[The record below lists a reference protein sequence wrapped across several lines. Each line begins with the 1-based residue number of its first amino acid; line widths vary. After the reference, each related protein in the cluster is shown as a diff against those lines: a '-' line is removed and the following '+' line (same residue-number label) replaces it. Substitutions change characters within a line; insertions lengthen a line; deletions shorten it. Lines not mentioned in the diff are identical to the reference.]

1 MKKVKTY
8 SRIYAKINLDAICHN
23 MEAMHA
29 KLKEGTKMFAV
40 VKTDGYGHGAIE
52 IANTIENLDYLFG
65 FCVATVEEGLILRR
79 HGVKKPILILGYTFE
94 DQYEDIILNDL
105 RPAVFTMEMAKS
117 FSDIA
122 TNLNH
127 DVKIHIKID
136 TGMSRIGLRVK
147 EENAKLIAQI
157 ATLPH
162 IIVEGIFTHFAK
174 ADEYD
179 KTAANNQIALFKH
192 MIELTESEGVTIP
205 YKHCSNSAGI
215 VEIPAAN
222 MDIVRAGITLYGLW
236 PSNEVDKSKIDL
248 APALELK
255 SKISYVK
262 TLEAG
267 RQISYGGTYTTTKEE
282 RIATIPVG
290 YGDGYPRSLSNK
302 GYVLIHGKKA
312 PICGRVCMDQ
322 FMVNVTEIPGV
333 KIGDE
338 VTLIGRDGNERIT
351 TEELGDL
358 SGRFNYEFVCDLGK
372 RVPRVFEK
380 DDKIVS
386 TRDYFS
392 E

>member
-1 MKKVKTY
+1 MKTY
-8 SRIYAKINLDAICHN
+8 SRVYAKINLDAICHN

-40 VKTDGYGHGAIE
+40 IKTDGYGHGAIE
-52 IANTIENLDYLFG
+52 IANTIESLDYLFG

-122 TNLNH
+122 TSLNH

-136 TGMSRIGLRVK
+136 TGMSRIGLQVR

-157 ATLPH
+157 AALPH

-179 KTAANNQIALFKH
+179 KTSANHQIELFKH
-192 MIELTESEGVTIP
+192 MIELTEREGVTTP

-236 PSNEVDKSKIDL
+236 PSDEVDKSKIDL

-322 FMVNVTEIPGV
+322 FMVNVTDIPEV
-333 KIGDE
+333 KTGDE
-338 VTLIGRDGNERIT
+338 VTLLGRDGSERIT
-351 TEELGDL
+351 AEELGDL
-358 SGRFNYEFVCDLGK
+358 SHRFNYEFVCDLGK
-372 RVPRVFEK
+372 RIPRVFVK
-380 DDKIVS
+380 NGKIVS

>member
-8 SRIYAKINLDAICHN
+8 SRVYAKINLDAICHN

-40 VKTDGYGHGAIE
+40 IKTDGYGHGAIE
-52 IANTIENLDYLFG
+52 IANTIESLDYLFG

-122 TNLNH
+122 TSLNH

-136 TGMSRIGLRVK
+136 TGMSRIGLQVR

-157 ATLPH
+157 AALPH

-179 KTAANNQIALFKH
+179 KTSANHQIELFKH
-192 MIELTESEGVTIP
+192 MIELTEREGVTIP

-236 PSNEVDKSKIDL
+236 PSDEVDKSKIDL

-322 FMVNVTEIPGV
+322 FMVNVTDIPEV
-333 KIGDE
+333 KTGDE
-338 VTLIGRDGNERIT
+338 VTLLGRDGSERIT
-351 TEELGDL
+351 AEELGDL
-358 SGRFNYEFVCDLGK
+358 SKRFNYEFVCDLGK
-372 RVPRVFEK
+372 RIPRVFVK
-380 DDKIVS
+380 NGKIVS

>member
-1 MKKVKTY
+1 MKTY
-8 SRIYAKINLDAICHN
+8 SRVYAKINLDAICHN

-40 VKTDGYGHGAIE
+40 IKTDGYGHGAIE
-52 IANTIENLDYLFG
+52 IANTIESLDYLFG

-122 TNLNH
+122 TSLNH

-136 TGMSRIGLRVK
+136 TGMSRIGLQVR

-157 ATLPH
+157 AALPH

-179 KTAANNQIALFKH
+179 KTSANHQIELFKH
-192 MIELTESEGVTIP
+192 MIELTEREGVTIP

-236 PSNEVDKSKIDL
+236 PSDEVDKSKIDL

-322 FMVNVTEIPGV
+322 FMVNVTDIPEV
-333 KIGDE
+333 KTGDE
-338 VTLIGRDGNERIT
+338 VTLLGRDGSERIT
-351 TEELGDL
+351 AEELGDL
-358 SGRFNYEFVCDLGK
+358 SKRFNYEFVRDLGK
-372 RVPRVFEK
+372 RIPRVFVK
-380 DDKIVS
+380 NGKIVS

>member
-1 MKKVKTY
+1 MKTY
-8 SRIYAKINLDAICHN
+8 SRVYAKINLDAICHN

-40 VKTDGYGHGAIE
+40 IKTDGYGHGAIE
-52 IANTIENLDYLFG
+52 IANTIESLDYLFG

-122 TNLNH
+122 TSLNH

-136 TGMSRIGLRVK
+136 TGMSRIGLQVR

-157 ATLPH
+157 AALPH

-179 KTAANNQIALFKH
+179 KTSANHQIELFKH
-192 MIELTESEGVTIP
+192 MIELTEREGVTIP

-236 PSNEVDKSKIDL
+236 PSDEVDKSKIDL

-322 FMVNVTEIPGV
+322 FMVNVTDIPEV
-333 KIGDE
+333 KTGDE
-338 VTLIGRDGNERIT
+338 VTLLGRDGSERIT
-351 TEELGDL
+351 AEELGDL
-358 SGRFNYEFVCDLGK
+358 SKRFNYEFVCDLGK
-372 RVPRVFEK
+372 RIPRVFVK
-380 DDKIVS
+380 NGKIVS

>member
-1 MKKVKTY
+1 MKTY
-8 SRIYAKINLDAICHN
+8 SRVYAKINLDAICHN

-40 VKTDGYGHGAIE
+40 IKTDGYGHGAIE
-52 IANTIENLDYLFG
+52 IANTIESLDYLFG

-122 TNLNH
+122 TSLKH

-136 TGMSRIGLRVK
+136 TGMSRIGLQVR

-157 ATLPH
+157 AALPH

-179 KTAANNQIALFKH
+179 KTSANHQIELFKH
-192 MIELTESEGVTIP
+192 MIELTEREGVTIP

-236 PSNEVDKSKIDL
+236 PSDEVDKSKIDL

-322 FMVNVTEIPGV
+322 FMVNVTDIPEV
-333 KIGDE
+333 KTGDE
-338 VTLIGRDGNERIT
+338 VTLLGRDGSERIT
-351 TEELGDL
+351 AEELGDL
-358 SGRFNYEFVCDLGK
+358 SKRFNYEFVCDLGK
-372 RVPRVFEK
+372 RIPRVFVK
-380 DDKIVS
+380 NGKIVS

>member
-1 MKKVKTY
+1 MKTY
-8 SRIYAKINLDAICHN
+8 SRVYAKINLDAICHN

-29 KLKEGTKMFAV
+29 KLKEGTKRFAV
-40 VKTDGYGHGAIE
+40 IKTDGYGHGAIE
-52 IANTIENLDYLFG
+52 IANTIESLDYLFG

-122 TNLNH
+122 TSLNH

-136 TGMSRIGLRVK
+136 TGMSRIGLQVR

-157 ATLPH
+157 AALPH

-179 KTAANNQIALFKH
+179 KTSANHQIELFKH
-192 MIELTESEGVTIP
+192 MIELTEREGVTIP

-236 PSNEVDKSKIDL
+236 PSDEVDKSKIDL

-322 FMVNVTEIPGV
+322 FMVNVTDIPEV
-333 KIGDE
+333 KTGDE
-338 VTLIGRDGNERIT
+338 VTLLGRDGSERIT
-351 TEELGDL
+351 AEELGDL
-358 SGRFNYEFVCDLGK
+358 SKRFNYEFVCDLGK
-372 RVPRVFEK
+372 RIPRVFVK
-380 DDKIVS
+380 NGKIVS

>member
-1 MKKVKTY
+1 MKTY
-8 SRIYAKINLDAICHN
+8 SRVYAKINLDAICHN

-40 VKTDGYGHGAIE
+40 IKTDGYGHGAIE
-52 IANTIENLDYLFG
+52 IANTIESLDYLFG

-122 TNLNH
+122 TSLKR

-136 TGMSRIGLRVK
+136 TGMSRIGLQVR

-157 ATLPH
+157 AALPH

-179 KTAANNQIALFKH
+179 KTSANHQIELFKH
-192 MIELTESEGVTIP
+192 MIELTEREGVTIP
-205 YKHCSNSAGI
+205 YRHCSNSAGI

-236 PSNEVDKSKIDL
+236 PSDEVDKSKIDL

-267 RQISYGGTYTTTKEE
+267 RQISYGGTYTTMKEE

-322 FMVNVTEIPGV
+322 FMVNVTDIPEV
-333 KIGDE
+333 KTGDE
-338 VTLIGRDGNERIT
+338 VTLLGRDGSERIT
-351 TEELGDL
+351 AEELGDL
-358 SGRFNYEFVCDLGK
+358 SHRFNYESVCDLGK
-372 RVPRVFEK
+372 RIPRVFVK
-380 DDKIVS
+380 DGKIVS